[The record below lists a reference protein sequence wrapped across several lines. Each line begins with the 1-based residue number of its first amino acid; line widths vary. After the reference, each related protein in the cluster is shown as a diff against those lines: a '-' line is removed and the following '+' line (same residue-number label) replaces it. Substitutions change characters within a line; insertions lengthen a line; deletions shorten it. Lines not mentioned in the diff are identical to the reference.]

1 MLNSLQNPLSLA
13 GRVLLAIMF
22 LLAGISKIGAFA
34 GTSGYIA
41 SKGLPMP
48 DVVAALTI
56 AVEIGGALALILG
69 FCTRWAALVL
79 AGFTLLAALIFHNYW
94 AMPAAQQTMQQTM
107 QQIMFM
113 KNIAIVGGLLTLAAW
128 GAGAWSVDGKS
139 SR

>member
-1 MLNSLQNPLSLA
+1 MLNSLHNPLTLM
-13 GRVLLAIMF
+13 GRCLMAIMF

-56 AVEIGGALALILG
+56 AVEIGGALALIFG

-79 AGFTLLAALIFHNYW
+79 AAFTLVAGLIFHNYW
-94 AMPAAQQTMQQTM
+94 NLPAAQQSV

-113 KNIAIVGGLLTLAAW
+113 KNVAITGGLLTLAAW
-128 GAGAWSVDGKS
+128 GAGAWSIDGK
-139 SR
+139 RAHR

>member
-1 MLNSLQNPLSLA
+1 MLNSLHNPLTLI
-13 GRVLLAIMF
+13 GRCLMAIMF

-56 AVEIGGALALILG
+56 AVEIGGALALIFG

-79 AGFTLLAALIFHNYW
+79 AAFTLIAGLIFHNYW
-94 AMPAAQQTMQQTM
+94 NLPAAQQSV

-113 KNIAIVGGLLTLAAW
+113 KNIAIIGGLLTLAAW
-128 GAGAWSVDGKS
+128 GAGAWSIDGQ
-139 SR
+139 RAHR

>member
-1 MLNSLQNPLSLA
+1 MNSLHNPFTLI
-13 GRVLLAIMF
+13 GRCLIGIMF

-48 DVVAALTI
+48 DVLAALTI

-69 FCTRWAALVL
+69 VYTRWAALVL
-79 AGFTLLAALIFHNYW
+79 AGFTLLAGIIFHNYW
-94 AMPAAQQTMQQTM
+94 SLPAAQQSM

-113 KNIAIVGGLLTLAAW
+113 KNLAITGGLLTIAAW
-128 GAGAWSVDGKS
+128 GAGAWSMEGKK

>member
-1 MLNSLQNPLSLA
+1 MNSLHNPLTLI
-13 GRVLLAIMF
+13 GRCLIAIMF

-69 FCTRWAALVL
+69 VCTRWAALVL
-79 AGFTLLAALIFHNYW
+79 AGFTLLAGIIFHNYW
-94 AMPAAQQTMQQTM
+94 SLPAAQQSM

-113 KNIAIVGGLLTLAAW
+113 KNLAITGGLLTIAAW
-128 GAGAWSVDGKS
+128 GAGAWSMEGKK

>member
-94 AMPAAQQTMQQTM
+94 NMPAAQQTM

>member
-1 MLNSLQNPLSLA
+1 MNSLHNPLTLI
-13 GRVLLAIMF
+13 GRCLIAIMF

-56 AVEIGGALALILG
+56 AVEIGGALALIFG
-69 FCTRWAALVL
+69 VCTRWAALVL
-79 AGFTLLAALIFHNYW
+79 AGFTLLAGIIFHNYW
-94 AMPAAQQTMQQTM
+94 SLPAAQQSM

-113 KNIAIVGGLLTLAAW
+113 KNLAITGGLLTIAAW
-128 GAGAWSVDGKS
+128 GAGAWSMEGKK

>member
-1 MLNSLQNPLSLA
+1 MLNSLHNPLTLM
-13 GRVLLAIMF
+13 GRCLMAIMF

-56 AVEIGGALALILG
+56 AVEIGGALALIFG
-69 FCTRWAALVL
+69 YCTRWAALVL
-79 AGFTLLAALIFHNYW
+79 AAFTLIAGLIFHNYW
-94 AMPAAQQTMQQTM
+94 NLPAAQQSV

-113 KNIAIVGGLLTLAAW
+113 KNLAIVGGLLTLAAW
-128 GAGAWSVDGKS
+128 GAGAWSIDGK
-139 SR
+139 RAHR

>member
-1 MLNSLQNPLSLA
+1 MMNSLHNPLTLIGRSLM
-13 GRVLLAIMF
+13 AIMF

-56 AVEIGGALALILG
+56 AVEIGGALALIFG

-79 AGFTLLAALIFHNYW
+79 AAFTLMAGLIFHNYW
-94 AMPAAQQTMQQTM
+94 DLPAAQQTM

-113 KNIAIVGGLLTLAAW
+113 KNVAITGGLLTLAAW
-128 GAGAWSVDGKS
+128 GAGAWSVDGKT